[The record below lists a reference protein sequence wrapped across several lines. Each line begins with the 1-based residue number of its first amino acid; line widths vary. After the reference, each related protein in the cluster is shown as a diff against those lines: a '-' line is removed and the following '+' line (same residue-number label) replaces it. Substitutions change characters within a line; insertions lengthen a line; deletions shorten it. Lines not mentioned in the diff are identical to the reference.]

1 MFAPPRPILAAG
13 RVRHVGDPVAF
24 VIATGRALAQE
35 AADAVRV
42 SYRELPAVANA
53 EAALAPNA
61 PPVWAELP
69 DNTAFRWE
77 TGDEEGSAALIAAAM
92 HVTKLRVVNNRL
104 VASPIEPRSATAEYD
119 SRRAAW
125 TLHTAT
131 QGAWLVRNLIASAA
145 LGVPADRLRVI
156 TPDVGGSFGSKIFPY
171 PEHVL
176 VCHAAQKLRRPV
188 RWTADRSEAFLVR
201 DERSLSSSLPETS
214 STADTAIATFT
225 NGCHV
230 AEVEVDP
237 ETGVVDLL
245 RYIAADDIG
254 RVVDE
259 RLAEGQI
266 HGGIAQGYGQAVREL
281 ACYDPNGQLLAGSFM
296 DYAMPRAAD
305 LPSLDVGFVEIP
317 ATTNPLGT
325 KGAGEAG
332 AIASAPAIVS
342 AVLDALAPEGVEHIE
357 MPLMPARVWE
367 ALNRAKKSLVV
378 ETTASPD

>member
-1 MFAPPRPILAAG
+1 MP
-13 RVRHVGDPVAF
+13 
-24 VIATGRALAQE
+24 
-35 AADAVRV
+35 
-42 SYRELPAVANA
+42 
-53 EAALAPNA
+53 
-61 PPVWAELP
+61 
-69 DNTAFRWE
+69 
-77 TGDEEGSAALIAAAM
+77 
-92 HVTKLRVVNNRL
+92 
-104 VASPIEPRSATAEYD
+104 
-119 SRRAAW
+119 
-125 TLHTAT
+125 
-131 QGAWLVRNLIASAA
+131 
-145 LGVPADRLRVI
+145 
-156 TPDVGGSFGSKIFPY
+156 
-171 PEHVL
+171 
-176 VCHAAQKLRRPV
+176 
-188 RWTADRSEAFLVR
+188 
-201 DERSLSSSLPETS
+201 
-214 STADTAIATFT
+214 TFT

-305 LPSLDVGFVEIP
+305 LPSLDVAFVEIP

-332 AIASAPAIVS
+332 AIASAPVIVS